1 MSRNDRAQPR
11 LPKRLTRQRTGIA
24 SQHRQLEAFV
34 REVSQALRR
43 GHRRDCET
51 AVFRLQGALNAH
63 FAVEEQIVF
72 PSLHGFHTELADKVL
87 ALEREHERLREHVE
101 RLALAIVVSDIT
113 TARRALEEFDA
124 ALSAH
129 ERAEERILESAQ

>member
-1 MSRNDRAQPR
+1 MSRHDGDQPGLRIR
-11 LPKRLTRQRTGIA
+11 LARQGTGIA
-24 SQHRQLEAFV
+24 VQHRQLDVFV

-43 GHRRDCET
+43 GQRRDCET

-63 FAVEEQIVF
+63 FAVEEQKIF
-72 PSLHGFHTELADKVL
+72 PALHGLHFELADKIL
-87 ALEREHERLREHVE
+87 ALERDHERLRKDVE
-101 RLALAIVVSDIT
+101 RLALAIVASDIT

-129 ERAEERILESAQ
+129 ERSEERILENA

>member
-1 MSRNDRAQPR
+1 MSRNDRDQPG
-11 LPKRLTRQRTGIA
+11 LPKGLARQVTGIA
-24 SQHRQLEAFV
+24 SQHRQLEALV
-34 REVSQALRR
+34 GAVSQALRR

-72 PSLHGFHTELADKVL
+72 PSLRGFHSELADKVL
-87 ALEREHERLREHVE
+87 ALEREHERLREDVD

-129 ERAEERILESAQ
+129 ERSEERILENAQ

>member
-1 MSRNDRAQPR
+1 MSRHDRDQPGLR
-11 LPKRLTRQRTGIA
+11 IQLARQGTGIA
-24 SQHRQLEAFV
+24 SQHRQLDVFV

-43 GHRRDCET
+43 AQRRDCET

-63 FAVEEQIVF
+63 FAVEEQVIF
-72 PSLHGFHTELADKVL
+72 PALHGLHFELADKIL
-87 ALEREHERLREHVE
+87 ALERDHERLRKDVD
-101 RLALAIVVSDIT
+101 RLALAIVASDIT

-129 ERAEERILESAQ
+129 ERSEERILENA

>member
-1 MSRNDRAQPR
+1 MSRHVSDQPGLRRR
-11 LPKRLTRQRTGIA
+11 LACRGTGIA
-24 SQHRQLEAFV
+24 SQHRQLDVFV

-43 GHRRDCET
+43 GQRRDCET

-72 PSLHGFHTELADKVL
+72 PALHGLRPELADEVR
-87 ALEREHERLREHVE
+87 ALERDHERLRENMS
-101 RLALAIVVSDIT
+101 RLALAIVSSDIS
-113 TARRALEEFDA
+113 TAQRALEEFDA

-129 ERAEERILESAQ
+129 ERSEERILEHA